1 MTTLTISSGSAIPVV
16 TATTSRLVNILEK
29 FIVPVVA
36 VTAGFIAGRP
46 LAYEL
51 GTFMY
56 EIVPGV
62 ATMENWMYQAAGDRG
77 TVSLSIPLVLAG
89 VVLMS
94 SSVLADRLVATFLGM
109 GRVVMLLRRGVVAF
123 LFGVGIRAIAE
134 GFAPFK
140 GAVEAFSTTTTPT
153 GTTTTETPPADVY
166 VPTPTPLDD
175 VVPTPTPLPTP
186 LGNGGGDGSYTP
198 IPGGG
203 GEGRAI
209 IIGPG
214 KFGLTPVQPPPADGG
229 RRGMKVI

>member
-36 VTAGFIAGRP
+36 VTAGFIAGKP

-140 GAVEAFSTTTTPT
+140 GAVEAFSTTSLPESTGSTPT
-153 GTTTTETPPADVY
+153 ETRTPVPG
-166 VPTPTPLDD
+166 VPTPTPLSE
-175 VVPTPTPLPTP
+175 VRPTPTPLPTP
-186 LGNGGGDGSYTP
+186 LGGTP
-198 IPGGG
+198 ITAPPTALPPGDT
-203 GEGRAI
+203 I
-209 IIGPG
+209 TPVPPS
-214 KFGLTPVQPPPADGG
+214 KLTPVQPPPADGG
-229 RRGMKVI
+229 RRGMKVL